1 MATTPPTR
9 VDADIY
15 ATARSAA
22 LKSNRSTAQQISY
35 WARIGRE
42 LDRSTSVSVRDI
54 EAVLDGRLP
63 YDGLD
68 PREQAVVRAEW
79 SVRMDAARERLDL
92 ATEFTAQDRAWVEA
106 DDEGNVVHRE
116 PDHTER

>member
-22 LKSNRSTAQQISY
+22 RESNRSTAQQISY

-42 LDRSTSVSVRDI
+42 LERSTSVSARDI
-54 EAVLDGRLP
+54 EAVLDGRSP
-63 YDGLD
+63 YDELD

-79 SVRMDAARERLDL
+79 SVRMVEARERLNLD
-92 ATEFTAQDRAWVEA
+92 AEFSAEGRSWVEA
-106 DDEGNVVHRE
+106 DEDGNVVHRG
-116 PDHTER
+116 PDRTAR